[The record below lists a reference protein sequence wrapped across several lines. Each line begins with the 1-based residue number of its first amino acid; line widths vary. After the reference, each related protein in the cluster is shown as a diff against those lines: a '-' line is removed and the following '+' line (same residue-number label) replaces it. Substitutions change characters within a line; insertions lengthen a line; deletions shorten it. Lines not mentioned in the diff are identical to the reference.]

1 MSDSPDAEAVA
12 AKLAEHGLHGPAFDV
27 GAITADYAAR
37 IEMDSGLDAL
47 IGSDDVA
54 GDRLFDPRDPR

>member
-1 MSDSPDAEAVA
+1 MSNSPAAEAVA
-12 AKLAEHGLHGPAFDV
+12 LKLEQHGLHGPAFDV
-27 GAITADYAAR
+27 AAITADYAAR
-37 IEMDSGLDAL
+37 IEMDAGLDAL